1 MLAQVKGIIQTE
13 IFIDDA
19 SRDFSLFLLL
29 KQNMRQYAGTAEDWS
44 KQADIYFKKLR
55 SNLG

>member
-29 KQNMRQYAGTAEDWS
+29 KQNMRQYAGTAED
-44 KQADIYFKKLR
+44 
-55 SNLG
+55 